1 MLVSLL
7 GAVLLVEILAGVGS
21 AAVSEVSPPDNEAV
35 TDTTPAQSAVLNKS
49 EEPLTPDT
57 VQPSI
62 VHTLAP
68 QSPSDELTGIE
79 TKPAM
84 KVEGITI
91 SYDPSTPYNRPR
103 RPLTNDTIEPAVI
116 KPVPVPPQT
125 PNEGVGIVG
134 IEATPSPL
142 LTNISEA
149 NDPWKPFNSQMHS
162 FNNDYFDRYLMKPV
176 ATGYSAVVE
185 EGERRVIRN
194 MLDNLSTPK
203 RVINSILQGKFKGT
217 GRELARFLIN
227 STFGGL
233 GMADVAKYQFGI
245 EKCDVDMGQTL
256 EVWGWTTSRYMLV
269 PFLPPMTVRDTVG
282 FVFDEV
288 FSPINYFFPLP
299 FLGSL
304 AKDTVA
310 YVNNRGLR
318 LETDLNEDEPLYGDS
333 RILYFIQ
340 REARLKAAE

>member
-7 GAVLLVEILAGVGS
+7 RAVLLVAILAGVCS
-21 AAVSEVSPPDNEAV
+21 AAASEVPSSDDVTVTEKAPGPDA
-35 TDTTPAQSAVLNKS
+35 AFNKA
-49 EEPLTPDT
+49 EEPLRPGT
-57 VQPSI
+57 VEPSI
-62 VHTLAP
+62 VHALAP
-68 QSPSDELTGIE
+68 QSPSDELTVSE
-79 TKPAM
+79 TKAAI
-84 KVEGITI
+84 KVEGITV

-103 RPLTNDTIEPAVI
+103 RPLTSDSIEPAVI
-116 KPVPVPPQT
+116 KPVPIPPQT
-125 PNEGVGIVG
+125 PTRDAG
-134 IEATPSPL
+134 IEATPSSL
-142 LTNISEA
+142 LTNIAEA

-318 LETDLNEDEPLYGDS
+318 LETDLNDDEPLYSDS

-340 REARLKAAE
+340 REARLKAAQ